1 MKAEDLNLTQILKTP
16 IEYAR
21 KASIKELEELITLF
35 KEYYYNTDTPL
46 VPDLIYDQIE
56 DVLRE
61 RSPKSSALAM
71 IGAPVKNAVKL
82 PFPMPSLDKVKAD
95 QGTANKWFEKYPGPY
110 VVSHKLDGISMMYY
124 QDSSGKVKLYTRG
137 NGAKGQDVTGILKY
151 IDVGEK
157 NVKIPPKFLKK
168 GESIAI
174 RGELIMPKKIWD
186 QYYARDNSNVR
197 NFVAGL
203 ANAKHPNPVDL
214 RRVQLVAYQ
223 LMMPR
228 MEPSEQLNIMDEW
241 GFHVVSY
248 VLENK
253 LDESKMMLKLDRAR
267 QRGQYQIDGL
277 VIAQDKLFELT
288 ERNPKH
294 SIAFKSVS
302 DEIAQTEVI
311 KVIWKA
317 SKRGILKPTVMIEPV
332 FLSGANLSRATGH
345 NAKYIIDQ
353 VIGPGAMVTIV
364 RSGEV
369 IPYILS
375 VDSPAPDGP
384 DLPENEYEWDQG
396 GIDILLTEETEEVSH
411 SMLVHM
417 AKTLEIKNFGPAA
430 VQKVIDAGYS
440 TPAEVLNM
448 TYEEWQ
454 DVGLGKNAEKIW
466 NNMAKLQTDGVW
478 LAQLM
483 DSTTIFGHGLG
494 QRMMQSVLNEYP
506 DLVDRRNE
514 VGLLKK
520 LIAIKGIQKKTAEK
534 IIQGLEE
541 FSEFMDLVPHIRI
554 KDDDSED
561 SSEES
566 SGIDEFDGMRV
577 VFTGVRDKELEA
589 LIKRSGGVVASS
601 VLKSHDNQVVVAKDP
616 TAQSN
621 KLKMARQHGYTIY
634 SLTEFKE
641 EYGIE

>member
-1 MKAEDLNLTQILKTP
+1 MKADDINLTQILKDP
-16 IEYAR
+16 IDYAR
-21 KASIKELEELITLF
+21 TIKIKELEELITLF

-46 VPDLIYDQIE
+46 VPDLVYDQIE

-61 RSPKSSALAM
+61 RSPKSSALRM
-71 IGAPVKNAVKL
+71 IGAPIKNAVKL

-124 QDSSGKVKLYTRG
+124 QDSNGKVKLYTRG
-137 NGAKGQDVTGILKY
+137 NGIKGQDVTGILKY
-151 IDVGEK
+151 IDVGKDIET
-157 NVKIPPKFLKK
+157 LKK

-174 RGELIMPKKIWD
+174 RGELIMSKKVWD
-186 QYYARDNSNVR
+186 KYYAEDNSNVR

-228 MEPSEQLNIMDEW
+228 MKPSDQLDTLEEW
-241 GFHVVSY
+241 GFNVVSY
-248 VLENK
+248 VIENK
-253 LDESKMMLKLDRAR
+253 LNEEKMMVKLNRAR
-267 QRGQYQIDGL
+267 SSGQYQIDGL

-302 DEIAQTEVI
+302 DEIAQTDVI

-332 FLSGANLSRATGH
+332 FLSGGNLSRATGH
-345 NAKYIIDQ
+345 NAKYIVDND
-353 VIGPGAMVTIV
+353 IGPGAVVTIV

-369 IPYILS
+369 IPYILE
-375 VDSPAPDGP
+375 VNSPSPEGP
-384 DLPENEYEWDQG
+384 DLPEMEYEWDEG
-396 GIDILLTEETEEVSH
+396 GFDILLTENNEQVSH
-411 SMLVHM
+411 SILVHM
-417 AKTLEIKNFGPAA
+417 SKTLEIKNFGPSA
-430 VQKVIDAGYS
+430 VQKVIDAGYT

-448 TYEEWQ
+448 TDDEWD
-454 DVGLGKNAEKIW
+454 DVGLGKNGEKIRD
-466 NNMAKLQTDGVW
+466 NMKKLQTEGVW

-494 QRMMQSVLNEYP
+494 QRKMQSVLDEYP
-506 DLVDRRNE
+506 DLVERRDE
-514 VGLLKK
+514 SGLLKK
-520 LIAIKGIQKKTAEK
+520 LIAIKGIEKKTAEK
-534 IIQGLEE
+534 IIDGLDE
-541 FSEFMDLVPHIRI
+541 FAEFLDLVPQIKI

-561 SSEES
+561 SSEYEL
-566 SGIDEFDGMRV
+566 GIDEFEGMRV
-577 VFTGVRDKELEA
+577 VFTGVRDKELEE
-589 LIKRSGGVVASS
+589 LIKRSGGVVANS
-601 VLKSHDNQVVVAKDP
+601 VLKAHDNQVIVAKDP

-621 KLKMARQHGYTIY
+621 KLKTARQNGFTIY
-634 SLTEFKE
+634 SLQEFKDQF
-641 EYGIE
+641 GV